1 MAMRVGGGVRVSFTP
16 HASPGRGQAPALQG
30 SHTIIRGRCYSLS
43 RWSRKL
49 APEIH
54 FRTNRSSRLA
64 PAHQG
69 MKIGAPVDESSLRW
83 LGIRVGCRTTGSG
96 GQAPT
101 PLDSG
106 FRRSDR
112 WEAK

>member
-1 MAMRVGGGVRVSFTP
+1 MSFAP

-54 FRTNRSSRLA
+54 FRTNDEW
-64 PAHQG
+64 
-69 MKIGAPVDESSLRW
+69 GAGTTSVEAVEFGHTR
-83 LGIRVGCRTTGSG
+83 GRV
-96 GQAPT
+96 T
-101 PLDSG
+101 PFSY
-106 FRRSDR
+106 R
-112 WEAK
+112 